1 MQKSRPGPKPGTQF
15 SEQHK
20 QRIAEGMR
28 AAHARRAKL
37 QADFALKILAALDN
51 QSKDHKND
59 DV

>member
-1 MQKSRPGPKPGTQF
+1 MANRGIKQGQSL
-15 SEQHK
+15 SEKHK